1 MIKKKCLGK
10 FTSIK
15 KKNRIFKNKI
25 REILK
30 MQQYEKNIKRKIE
43 KKKDGKYLHRKKQLK
58 NKHIENK

>member
-43 KKKDGKYLHRKKQLK
+43 KKKMENIYTEKNNLK
-58 NKHIENK
+58 TNT

>member
-30 MQQYEKNIKRKIE
+30 MQQYEKNIKRKRIE
-43 KKKDGKYLHRKKQLK
+43 KKKMENIYTEKNNLK
-58 NKHIENK
+58 TNT